1 MIKLL
6 NPESLERNPA
16 FAQGTLA
23 TGSRTIHVGGQNGID
38 RAGVMASGAPAQ
50 TAQALRNVLAV
61 LNEGGADQ
69 TDVAKLTV
77 HLVESV
83 DPREAF
89 GAVAGVWG
97 PHPTAVTVLR
107 VAGLARP
114 DALVEIDAIAV
125 VD

>member
-1 MIKLL
+1 
-6 NPESLERNPA
+6 
-16 FAQGTLA
+16 
-23 TGSRTIHVGGQNGID
+23 
-38 RAGVMASGAPAQ
+38 MASGAPAQ

-83 DPREAF
+83 YPREAS